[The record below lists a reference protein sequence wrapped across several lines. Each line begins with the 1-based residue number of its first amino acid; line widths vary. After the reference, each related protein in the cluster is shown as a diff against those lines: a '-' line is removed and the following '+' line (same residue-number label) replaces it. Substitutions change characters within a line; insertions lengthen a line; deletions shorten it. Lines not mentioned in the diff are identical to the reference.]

1 MVLFREIGA
10 DGPGEK
16 EQGRADFKD
25 SASPIFDGTMG
36 NDRENHKS
44 TKADS
49 NEFHCPEFSADS
61 GTKATSSIQAEP

>member
-1 MVLFREIGA
+1 
-10 DGPGEK
+10 
-16 EQGRADFKD
+16 
-25 SASPIFDGTMG
+25 MG